1 MPHENKENVE
11 KKSGADIIVE
21 KLDETKS
28 QVKDLAEKTTT
39 ELKSVGEAISK
50 GLKEAFENEAKLEAK
65 SLKDQLANK
74 EEELKSL
81 RSGHGVS
88 EQRQEVETKSL
99 VSIASKLSN
108 KEEIRLDSEEYKSIR
123 FSDATTTGGFND
135 ASPRM
140 GEIEVVKQPLVTILN
155 DIDVMPAVALNEG
168 SVAWDGYDESLVDM
182 YDANEMDA
190 AQLSEAV
197 KKSLIKLSMKEV
209 KAKMILSSRVIQNVL
224 ANGNQVSTLNRNI
237 SALNSR
243 YDRKLAS
250 NVFKDIIAGVNAS
263 EISKVAS
270 TTNDAPADATA
281 RQDLRLFPSN
291 LKLQYVSSSVLY
303 VSRTFLNA
311 LFAKEA
317 SDGHLAVEQFKF
329 SDNGIQFFVT
339 PEKAIPVRVF
349 EHSQIGTYK
358 SLADGTTNITAD
370 YVNGGENT
378 GKLLAFVADLRYAY
392 KMIPSTIG
400 TIGYDASISNILSGS
415 CPAGKVSFAAQGIV
429 AKEAI
434 KVFYGK

>member
-1 MPHENKENVE
+1 M
-11 KKSGADIIVE
+11 
-21 KLDETKS
+21 
-28 QVKDLAEKTTT
+28 
-39 ELKSVGEAISK
+39 
-50 GLKEAFENEAKLEAK
+50 
-65 SLKDQLANK
+65 
-74 EEELKSL
+74 
-81 RSGHGVS
+81 
-88 EQRQEVETKSL
+88 
-99 VSIASKLSN
+99 
-108 KEEIRLDSEEYKSIR
+108 
-123 FSDATTTGGFND
+123 
-135 ASPRM
+135 
-140 GEIEVVKQPLVTILN
+140 
-155 DIDVMPAVALNEG
+155 NEG
-168 SVAWDGYDESLVDM
+168 SVAWDGYDESLVDA

-190 AQLSEAV
+190 AQFSEAV
-197 KKSLIKLSMKEV
+197 KKSTIKLSMKEV

-250 NVFKDIIAGVNAS
+250 NVFKDVIAGVNAS

-270 TTNDAPADATA
+270 TTNDAPADANA
-281 RQDLRLFPSN
+281 RKDLRLFPSN
-291 LKLQYVSSSVLY
+291 LKLQYVAASVLY
-303 VSRTFLNA
+303 VSRYFLNA
-311 LFAKEA
+311 LFAVEA
-317 SDGHLAVEQFKF
+317 SDGHLPDEQFKF
-329 SDNGIQFFVT
+329 TDNGIQFFIT

-358 SLADGTTNITAD
+358 SLADGTTDITAD

-392 KMIPSTIG
+392 KMVPSTIG